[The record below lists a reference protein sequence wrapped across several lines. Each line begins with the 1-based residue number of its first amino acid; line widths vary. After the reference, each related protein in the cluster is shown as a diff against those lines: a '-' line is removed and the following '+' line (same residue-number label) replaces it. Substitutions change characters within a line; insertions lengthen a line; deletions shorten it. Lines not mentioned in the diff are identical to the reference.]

1 LLKVLERNTGPEI
14 YIIDTTLRDG
24 EQAPGVAFNLKEK
37 VAIAGMLDRLGVFQ
51 IEAGT
56 PAMGEMEQQAVRA
69 VAALGLKSRVN
80 AWNRLLL
87 ADIRASLACGV
98 RDMHISAP
106 VSEIQMKYKLG
117 KDRRWVLDCLRR
129 ALRYAD
135 DCGCRV
141 SVGAEDAS
149 RADPYFLEEFAL
161 LAREMGAVRLRYA
174 DTVGVLRPF
183 DAYGRLCRLQEKVDM
198 DIEFHGH
205 NDFGMA
211 AANAAAALKAG
222 VRYIDATV
230 GGLGER
236 AGNTSLEQLVA
247 ALKGLYG
254 IDPGLNLGVMP
265 ALSRYVARAAGRA
278 GSFKSL
284 KGGVSR
290 RHSTA
295 RVCCRGPSG

>member
-1 LLKVLERNTGPEI
+1 MLESLERNIGPEI

-24 EQAPGVAFNLKEK
+24 EQTPGVAFNLKEK

-69 VAALGLKSRVN
+69 VVALGLKSRVN

-106 VSEIQMKYKLG
+106 VSEIQIKYKLG

-135 DCGCRV
+135 DYGCRV

-183 DAYGRLCRLQEKVDM
+183 DAYERLCRLQEEVDM

-222 VRYIDATV
+222 VRYIDTTV

-236 AGNTSLEQLVA
+236 AGNTSLEQLAA

-254 IDPGLNLGVMP
+254 IDSGLNLGVMP
-265 ALSRYVARAAGRA
+265 ALSRYVARAAGRT
-278 GSFKSL
+278 GSFKLL
-284 KGGVSR
+284 KGGISH

-295 RVCCRGPSG
+295 WVCQRPPG